1 MFLISIKP
9 RKYVNMLFKNVLG
22 NRNLFLIAILP
33 KKCVK
38 DLFEMIPLH
47 GIVFLNNI
55 KYEGCVEDTCDISNM
70 FNTSISSKNFI
81 KNC

>member
-9 RKYVNMLFKNVLG
+9 RKCVNMLFKNVLG

-33 KKCVK
+33 KKYVK
-38 DLFEMIPLH
+38 DLFEKIPLH